1 MSPTSDSDRAVFA
14 QNAAQLCSS
23 AISLNREDA
32 RLGLKYIL
40 LRLTT
45 VGLKNEEVSELQK
58 LGIAVFKKSD
68 INQAIQNIR
77 QPSASALAVAIANV
91 VEGVPADQR
100 QSVFLG
106 AVLGAHAAHNVGE
119 RRSDLVLFAAVNGAA
134 TVQTTS
140 LTLELIGH
148 GHALEFAQRE

>member
-1 MSPTSDSDRAVFA
+1 MSPTSNSDPAAFA
-14 QNAAQLCSS
+14 LNAAQLCSS

-32 RLGLKYIL
+32 RLGLKYLL

-45 VGLKNEEVSELQK
+45 VGLKSEEVTELQK

-68 INQAIQNIR
+68 ISRAIRNIR
-77 QPSASALAVAIANV
+77 QASASPLAVAIANV

-100 QSVFLG
+100 QAVFLG
-106 AVLGAHAAHNVGE
+106 AVLSAHAAHNVGE

-134 TVQTTS
+134 TVQTTI
-140 LTLELIGH
+140 LTQELIGH
-148 GHALEFAQRE
+148 GQGLEFAQRE